1 MPTVSIRDKYFKYN
15 GVKYFR
21 VGSQRVVLGT
31 CGHKRRPLLE
41 GNFLEN
47 FVNMS
52 TRYFTDVNSVVVEI
66 EYEDSPAFDLGVN
79 VKVPGFREICG
90 NLTREVMRDMNLKLL
105 NISVGNKQIIDSIN
119 KLTDV
124 KRDFFKVEK
133 LLCKQR
139 RVVNEVFTVVSAEIA
154 EALTA
159 QSTAEISG
167 TIKGVEISLSPSASI
182 QQSSV
187 IKLEEGST
195 FAYLLFK
202 PLWNANAYRNIE
214 TVVNGRHDQW
224 GFS

>member
-66 EYEDSPAFDLGVN
+66 DYEDSPAFDLGVN

-90 NLTREVMRDMNLKLL
+90 NLTREVMRDMNLKHLL
-105 NISVGNKQIIDSIN
+105 AIS
-119 KLTDV
+119 
-124 KRDFFKVEK
+124 R
-133 LLCKQR
+133 
-139 RVVNEVFTVVSAEIA
+139 
-154 EALTA
+154 
-159 QSTAEISG
+159 
-167 TIKGVEISLSPSASI
+167 
-182 QQSSV
+182 
-187 IKLEEGST
+187 
-195 FAYLLFK
+195 Y
-202 PLWNANAYRNIE
+202 
-214 TVVNGRHDQW
+214 
-224 GFS
+224 

>member
-1 MPTVSIRDKYFKYN
+1 
-15 GVKYFR
+15 
-21 VGSQRVVLGT
+21 
-31 CGHKRRPLLE
+31 
-41 GNFLEN
+41 
-47 FVNMS
+47 MS

-66 EYEDSPAFDLGVN
+66 DYEDSPAFDLGVN

-124 KRDFFKVEK
+124 KRDFFKVKK
-133 LLCKQR
+133 LLWKQR